1 MYFERQR
8 FSAFEEFLNRD
19 RTSCMV
25 TMAEMLATYTD
36 NILRK
41 NGIKLAEDQ

>member
-1 MYFERQR
+1 M
-8 FSAFEEFLNRD
+8 NKD
-19 RTSCMV
+19 RENGKV

-41 NGIKLAEDQ
+41 GGIKLAED